1 MPKIDSIIFDLDG
14 TLWDASAGVLDAWND
29 LIQKEGLSMRISEKQ
44 IQGVMGLSFEDLAA
58 KLFPGLEREERLAL
72 VERCYVAETEYLH
85 DHGAILYPKL
95 EETLRELAREYPL
108 FVVSN
113 CQKNYI
119 EAFYHSHGL
128 GGYFRDRECSG
139 NTGLSKG
146 KNIRLLA
153 DRNHLFHPIY
163 VGDIRGDLRASEE
176 AGIPFLYARYG
187 YGDLTPEEYTYYV
200 DAFGELPA
208 CLRQIT
214 EN

>member
-1 MPKIDSIIFDLDG
+1 M
-14 TLWDASAGVLDAWND
+14 
-29 LIQKEGLSMRISEKQ
+29 
-44 IQGVMGLSFEDLAA
+44 
-58 KLFPGLEREERLAL
+58 
-72 VERCYVAETEYLH
+72 
-85 DHGAILYPKL
+85 
-95 EETLRELAREYPL
+95 
-108 FVVSN
+108 SN

-146 KNIRLLA
+146 KNIRMLA
-153 DRNHLFHPIY
+153 DRNCLSHPIY

-200 DAFGELPA
+200 DAFDDLPA
-208 CLRQIT
+208 YLRQIA
-214 EN
+214 ES

>member
-44 IQGVMGLSFEDLAA
+44 MQGVMGLGIEDLAA
-58 KLFPGLEREERLAL
+58 KLFPGLEREARLAL
-72 VERCYVAETEYLH
+72 VERCYVAEAEYLY

-153 DRNHLFHPIY
+153 DRNHLSHPIY
-163 VGDIRGDLRASEE
+163 VGDIRGDLRAAEE

-200 DAFGELPA
+200 DAFGDLPA

-214 EN
+214 QS